1 MKRFFTILFI
11 ALAMCISTTSCEKN
25 NEDNISDYA
34 SVIEGTYVGTI
45 MIKEQNGLDW
55 DTFKGAKLIVKRSS
69 NEFAIVDFSF
79 ANDEKIFDEPS
90 IYEIEKFGDLYMLNS
105 DESTIEEIRILK
117 GAASATGYVYT
128 DTVLLTFSFEGNK
141 Q

>member
-1 MKRFFTILFI
+1 
-11 ALAMCISTTSCEKN
+11 
-25 NEDNISDYA
+25 
-34 SVIEGTYVGTI
+34 
-45 MIKEQNGLDW
+45 
-55 DTFKGAKLIVKRSS
+55 
-69 NEFAIVDFSF
+69 
-79 ANDEKIFDEPS
+79 
-90 IYEIEKFGDLYMLNS
+90 MLNS

>member
-1 MKRFFTILFI
+1 
-11 ALAMCISTTSCEKN
+11 
-25 NEDNISDYA
+25 
-34 SVIEGTYVGTI
+34 

-105 DESTIEEIRILK
+105 DESTIEEICILK